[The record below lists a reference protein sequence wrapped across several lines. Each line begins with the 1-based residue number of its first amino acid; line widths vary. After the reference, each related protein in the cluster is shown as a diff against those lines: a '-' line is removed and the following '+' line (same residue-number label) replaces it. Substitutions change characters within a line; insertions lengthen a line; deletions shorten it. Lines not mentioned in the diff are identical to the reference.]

1 MEIKNSGN
9 CKILP
14 LFLFVILALG
24 CGKGEIVENDVKVD
38 DDSPVAIKLT
48 SANPS
53 YLTSKAAVDRWDRS
67 EISVFGLKRKKG
79 IAVGE
84 GTYDFEDRFSFA
96 DYQTLASSGASV
108 PVEVYADNEA
118 KIPYFYSEG
127 YVYDFYGYHLG
138 GASAEEALQPS
149 DIQK

>member
-84 GTYDFEDRFSFA
+84 
-96 DYQTLASSGASV
+96 
-108 PVEVYADNEA
+108 
-118 KIPYFYSEG
+118 
-127 YVYDFYGYHLG
+127 
-138 GASAEEALQPS
+138 
-149 DIQK
+149 